1 MKKQLL
7 TTLTF
12 LCTIFSL
19 AAQNTFTAS
28 TNKNKVGVN
37 EQFSLSYTVNESG
50 NNFSPP
56 NLSNFIV
63 LSGPNTSSSTTIING
78 KISQEN
84 SYTYYLRAKKVGIYT
99 IASASIFVD
108 GKKLRSN
115 SITIQV
121 LKSSPK
127 PKNNNSPEAIARENV
142 FLSLDLSNT
151 SPYIGEQI
159 TATYKL
165 YFKQEISSPEL
176 IENPSYT
183 GFWHEN
189 FDLGENYP
197 IKNEVLNGIK
207 YQVATLKLLTLIP
220 QREGELTIE
229 QMELD
234 VPVHIPTNQRDFFG
248 RRRSRTINIICAT
261 GDKKINV
268 KPLPIQGKPN
278 NFNGAVGQFKFTTK
292 LDRNLIKTN
301 ESATLSQRVNGV
313 GNLRMIEMPE
323 FQIPNNIESYEP
335 KYKESISVRKNGLKG
350 YKREESLLIPR
361 NKGAYKI
368 PSISFS
374 YFDPSKKKY
383 ITESSPSYVLTVE
396 GDSIELSKSV
406 IVNNIEKEDVT
417 FIGKDILYIKTNAGD
432 LKPTSIP
439 LFNKPIYSIIICLL
453 FLLIIASIIVSV
465 LLRKA
470 IIDPSKWSN
479 RKASKSA
486 VIALKTNSN
495 LDIYTDIEKAL
506 ELFFKLK
513 WKIDRSKFNKEY
525 IQIFLNNKQ
534 VDEILTSELIEI
546 LEYCEMSRF
555 MNSTSGTDSLDIK
568 KRVEILIDNLENYN

>member
-7 TTLTF
+7 TTIFF
-12 LCTIFSL
+12 LCTILSL
-19 AAQNTFTAS
+19 VAQNSFTAS
-28 TNKNKVGVN
+28 INKNKVGIN
-37 EQFSLSYTVNESG
+37 EQFSLTFTVNASSK
-50 NNFSPP
+50 NFTPP

-78 KISQEN
+78 KISKEN
-84 SYTYYLRAKKVGIYT
+84 SFTYYLRAKKIGIFT
-99 IASASIFVD
+99 ITSASIFVD

-115 SITIQV
+115 NITVQV

-127 PKNNNSPEAIARENV
+127 PKNSNSPEAIARENV
-142 FLSLDLSNT
+142 FLSLDLSNS

-183 GFWHEN
+183 GFWHED

-197 IKNEVLNGIK
+197 IKNEVINGVK

-220 QREGELTIE
+220 QREGVLTIE

-248 RRRSRTINIICAT
+248 RRRTRTININCAT

-278 NFNGAVGQFKFTTK
+278 NFSGAVGQFKFTTK
-292 LDRNLIKTN
+292 LDRNTINTN
-301 ESATLSQRVNGV
+301 ESATLSQRISGE
-313 GNLRMIEMPE
+313 GNLRMIEMPK

-335 KYKESISVRKNGLKG
+335 KYKESIAVRKNGLKG
-350 YKREESLLIPR
+350 FKREESLLIPR

-368 PSISFS
+368 PSVSFS
-374 YFDPSKKKY
+374 YFDPSKQKY
-383 ITESSPSYVLTVE
+383 ITETSSPYVLTVE
-396 GDSIELSKSV
+396 GDSLDNSNTV
-406 IVNNIEKEDVT
+406 VVNNIQKEDVN
-417 FIGKDILYIKTNAGD
+417 FIGKDILYIKTNTGD
-432 LKPTSIP
+432 LKQTSIS
-439 LFNKPIYSIIICLL
+439 LFNKPIYSFVIY
-453 FLLIIASIIVSV
+453 LLIVLIMASIIVSI
-465 LLRKA
+465 LLRNEV
-470 IIDPSKWSN
+470 IDPSKWSK
-479 RKASKSA
+479 RRASKKA
-486 VIALKTNSN
+486 LIALKINSN
-495 LDIYTDIEKAL
+495 ENIYTDIEKAL

-513 WKIDRSKFNKEY
+513 WKIDRSKFNKDH
-525 IQIFLNNKQ
+525 IQIFLKNKQ
-534 VDEILTSELIEI
+534 VEETLTIELIEI

-555 MNSTSGTDSLDIK
+555 TNSTNESDSLNIK
-568 KRVEILIDNLENYN
+568 KRVEILIDKLENYN